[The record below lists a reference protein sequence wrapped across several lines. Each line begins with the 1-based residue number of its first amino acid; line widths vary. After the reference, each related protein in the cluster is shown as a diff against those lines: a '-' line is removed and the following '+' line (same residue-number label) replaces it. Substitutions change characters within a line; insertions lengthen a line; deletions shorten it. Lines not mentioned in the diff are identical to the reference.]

1 MTNKRY
7 TVQQLATLS
16 GVSVR
21 TLHHYDRIGLLV
33 PAFHGDNGYRYYRRP
48 ELLRLQQILLYREFG
63 LPLEEIGPLLEQK
76 PAARI
81 DQLRAQ
87 QQRLRD
93 AAERYRLLVDT
104 IDRTIVSLTTQGEMN
119 MHDTDLY
126 KGFSPE
132 QAQAY
137 QAEAE
142 RRYGTEEVTR
152 SVVVLNGMSPAQRQA
167 ALDDLAEI
175 ELAFAHLLRQGVPP
189 SDATVAPLVAR
200 HRAWVGMMWGREC
213 PAEAHAGL
221 AQIYRD
227 TPDFRLRY
235 EAIAAGLTDYL
246 GAAIVAHGT

>member
-21 TLHHYDRIGLLV
+21 TLHYYDRIGLLV

-48 ELLRLQQILLYREFG
+48 ELLRLHQILLYREFG
-63 LPLEEIGPLLEQK
+63 LPLEEIGPMLEQD
-76 PAARI
+76 PAERI
-81 DQLRAQ
+81 GQLRAQ
-87 QQRLRD
+87 QQRLREE
-93 AAERYRLLVDT
+93 AERFRLLVDT
-104 IDRTIVSLTTQGEMN
+104 IDRTIASLTTQGETKMN
-119 MHDTDLY
+119 DTDLY

-137 QAEAE
+137 QTEAE
-142 RRYGTEEVTR
+142 RRYGAEDVTR
-152 SVVVLNGMSPAQRQA
+152 STAVVAGMRPAERQA

-175 ELAFAHLLRQGVPP
+175 ELAFAHLLRQAVPP
-189 SDATVAPLVAR
+189 GDARLAPLVAR
-200 HRAWVGMMWGREC
+200 HRKWIGMMWGREC
-213 PAEAHAGL
+213 AADAHAGL
-221 AQIYRD
+221 AQVYKD

-246 GAAIVAHGT
+246 AAAIVAHKA